1 MMIND
6 LTFENAKANT
16 NPDISSSVDT
26 GVFSIINTS
35 MWGIFCLILSL
46 ILILFVISTELRYC
60 YQKHFYKKCLN
71 EVVDGPSCPD
81 PAYEGKL
88 VFLVGKLHTKAPV
101 YLHDPDFQFFEVT
114 GVLLLRRQ
122 VEMLQWS
129 KVENKFLDRVWS
141 ESSIKLKNNQ
151 VQNPNWD
158 PNFKSRT
165 LDHSFEVFVSNI
177 KLCSEGAKILQKNRE
192 FKPICPCQ
200 IKERTLDKFISS
212 DGLYYY
218 VRNEEIGLEVGDF
231 RIRYYYLE
239 LGNYV
244 TVLGEYKNGKIE
256 KYNGKLLVVE
266 NGVITVEVIFSRLLE
281 EESFRQNLFR
291 VLGAL
296 SIMIGGILATLYS

>member
-1 MMIND
+1 MILND
-6 LTFENAKANT
+6 LIFENEKANAS
-16 NPDISSSVDT
+16 PDISSSVDT

-46 ILILFVISTELRYC
+46 LLSLLIIFTEIRYC
-60 YQKHFYKKCLN
+60 YRKHFYKKCLN
-71 EVVDGPSCPD
+71 EVVDGPTCPD

-88 VFLVGKLHTKAPV
+88 VFVVGKLHTKAPV

-122 VEMLQWS
+122 VEMLQWA
-129 KVENKFLDRVWS
+129 KGENKSLERIWS
-141 ESSIKLKNNQ
+141 GSSIKIKNDR
-151 VQNPNWD
+151 VQNPYWD

-165 LDHSFEVFVSNI
+165 LEQKFEVFVSNI
-177 KLCSEGAKILQKNRE
+177 RLCSEGSKILQKDRE

-239 LGNYV
+239 LGNYI
-244 TVLGEYKNGKIE
+244 TVLGEYKNGTIE
-256 KYNGKLLVVE
+256 KFNGKLLVVE
-266 NGVITVEVIFSRLLE
+266 NGVITVELIFTRLLE

-296 SIMIGGILATLYS
+296 SLMIGGVLATLYS